1 MVEQRIKQTVI
12 SKMESS
18 HMEAPLSYYQLRKRA
33 ATWLR
38 CGTLSS
44 LILTLAGVAMII
56 LGIQGTPASYN
67 IKWIG
72 IAASASGGSLLLL
85 LLLISLIM
93 ASFCPQEGGGSIQV
107 QGLPPP
113 CTPSHHHMHSHQHA
127 VPSGSGALTPTSRH
141 PPAMDGMQWMVYYH
155 PSKHQQ
161 LEHSILY
168 PIPGFNHGIS
178 SSVGGSNGVHNG
190 GQWAWRAHNTT
201 IQPPPQ
207 YSSLYPDPNGNCIGL
222 TTNPNC
228 NLNANNVAS
237 TAGGSA
243 REGQAATTP
252 TSTAAATSPSEQRTL
267 QRPQRLTPP
276 LLLRCSPSSDRH
288 VHHHHHTHFRQGTR
302 CPSPSPSS
310 QSCRTPTP
318 GEHRSTS
325 TSPGQQSFGQSF
337 AQQAV
342 RGSPTTP
349 QNPQPRKA
357 SPQDNHACRQHQ
369 LSSPS
374 SQQMHLFHP
383 QHPLNLPLKQSPLT
397 GASQLPSTSRRSFHS
412 SLPSTPLLES
422 VDETRNTSDCV

>member
-1 MVEQRIKQTVI
+1 MVEKKTKQVLI
-12 SKMESS
+12 SRMESS
-18 HMEAPLSYYQLRKRA
+18 HLEAPLSYYQLRKRA

-93 ASFCPQEGGGSIQV
+93 ASFCPQDGNGGIQV
-107 QGLPPP
+107 QGIAPP

-127 VPSGSGALTPTSRH
+127 LPSGSGALTPTSRH
-141 PPAMDGMQWMVYYH
+141 PPMDGMQWMVYYH

-168 PIPGFNHGIS
+168 PIPGFHPGMGA
-178 SSVGGSNGVHNG
+178 SVSGSNGIQNG
-190 GQWAWRAHNTT
+190 GQWAWRAHQTT

-207 YSSLYPDPNGNCIGL
+207 YSSLYPDPNGNCIRP
-222 TTNPNC
+222 TTSSNCSANPN
-228 NLNANNVAS
+228 NAAS
-237 TAGGSA
+237 TTAGSGRAGS
-243 REGQAATTP
+243 AATTP
-252 TSTAAATSPSEQRTL
+252 TGTVTSTPPSEQRTL
-267 QRPQRLTPP
+267 QRPQRLNPP

-288 VHHHHHTHFRQGTR
+288 VHHHHHTHYRQSTH
-302 CPSPSPSS
+302 CPSPSPSG

-318 GEHRSTS
+318 VEHRPAL
-325 TSPGQQSFGQSF
+325 TSPGQSLTGQ
-337 AQQAV
+337 QTV
-342 RGSPTTP
+342 RSPTTP
-349 QNPQPRKA
+349 QNPPSRRA
-357 SPQDNHACRQHQ
+357 SPQDNHACREHQ
-369 LSSPS
+369 VSSPS
-374 SQQMHLFHP
+374 SQQVHLFHH
-383 QHPLNLPLKQSPLT
+383 QHPLHLPLKQSPLT
-397 GASQLPSTSRRSFHS
+397 GPSTLPSSSRRSYHS

-422 VDETRNTSDCV
+422 VDESRNTSDCV